1 MLLRRLQKHLTSHDW
16 FAVLID
22 VAVVIV
28 SILIAFQI
36 DRWAEGRRNQ
46 DLEREYLL
54 RLGQD
59 LQMEMTRID
68 ASIQY
73 ANDRIDAAR
82 LLEQVARD
90 PGFAVEVG
98 QNLPWALETATWRS
112 FPQITAFV
120 YNELQATGNLSLLRD
135 DSLRRGLA
143 EHYRSLQ
150 HDRQVGTDLET
161 QHRFEALTAGLLSSD
176 ELVAVELAAWDSSAT
191 EVSRERVLQIAA
203 EFAANGAATALLP
216 GLIQH
221 HTFNIKVMQ
230 AARGRTMGLLERVA
244 ELLGS
249 APADLA
255 SAASG

>member
-1 MLLRRLQKHLTSHDW
+1 MLLRRLREHTVNHDW

-36 DRWAEGRRNQ
+36 DRWAEGRRDQ
-46 DLEREYLL
+46 ELEREYLL

-68 ASIQY
+68 ASIEY
-73 ANDRIDAAR
+73 ANDRINAAR
-82 LLEQVARD
+82 LLERVARD
-90 PGFAVEVG
+90 PGLADQAG

-120 YNELQATGNLSLLRD
+120 YNELQNTGNLSLLGD

-150 HDRQVGTDLET
+150 HDRQVGTDLAA
-161 QHRFEALTAGLLSSD
+161 QHRFEALTAGILSTD
-176 ELVAVELAAWDSSAT
+176 ELVAVELASWDGRSAR
-191 EVSRERVLQIAA
+191 VSDGRVLQIARK
-203 EFAANGAATALLP
+203 FASNEAAIALLP
-216 GLIQH
+216 SLIQH

-230 AARGRTMGLLERVA
+230 AARERTKGLLEQVEA
-244 ELLGS
+244 LLGS
-249 APADLA
+249 ARAGG
-255 SAASG
+255 SGAVSG